1 MMEDIESTASSDS
14 STPAYT
20 EESLFNRI
28 RRPFT
33 AMAHATRDERA
44 HPGSETDH
52 GPPEPPPIHPSF
64 VHVAK
69 PYLFE
74 QTIQDCIQAMGLDA
88 TREASQR
95 LQGVTWIDNVRK
107 ALRLPIRTFNTAVL
121 YYHRYRLVRPDNE
134 YSFTDTA
141 AAALFTACKIED
153 TLKKS
158 REILCA
164 AHNLKYL
171 PSEHLSPDD
180 QAFEASSR
188 AIIGLERLMLECSGF
203 DFRTRHPEK
212 TLAKMSLQYKA
223 GSKVSSLAYRISLDL
238 YRTFSPLK
246 QTTPTMALACLELA
260 GRLLDERIED
270 IESGADY
277 AHWKTSRTEVMETL
291 FDLLE
296 LYTDYRALTSVGPE
310 FQAPRFLTV
319 RIPLN
324 KEANSQRIPRYNQWF
339 DRPRQQN
346 VSAIDGSND
355 KQPDTPQRPHHP
367 LTPVAANGDRLG
379 ASERGRDA
387 AVRFTIDSQC
397 AADEKRQVEPYFK
410 VEMEEYEVE
419 V

>member
-1 MMEDIESTASSDS
+1 MEDIESTASSDS
-14 STPAYT
+14 PIPAYT

-44 HPGSETDH
+44 HPGSESDH
-52 GPPEPPPIHPSF
+52 GPPELPPIHPSF
-64 VHVAK
+64 VLVAK

-74 QTIQDCIQAMGLDA
+74 QTIRDCILAMGLDA

-107 ALRLPIRTFNTAVL
+107 ALRLPTRTFNTAVI
-121 YYHRYRLVRPDNE
+121 YYHRYRLIRPDNE

-171 PSEHLSPDD
+171 PSEHLSADD

-223 GSKVSSLAYRISLDL
+223 DSKVSSLAYRISLDL

-260 GRLLDERIED
+260 GRLLDQRIED

-277 AHWKTSRTEVMETL
+277 THWETNRTEVMETL

-296 LYTDYRALTSVGPE
+296 LYTDYRGSTSVGPE

-324 KEANSQRIPRYNQWF
+324 KEANSQRIPRFNKWV
-339 DRPRQQN
+339 DRARQQN
-346 VSAIDGSND
+346 ASASNGSND
-355 KQPDTPQRPHHP
+355 KKPDTLQRPQHP
-367 LTPVAANGDRLG
+367 LTPIAANGDRLG

-387 AVRFTIDSQC
+387 AVRFTIDSEC